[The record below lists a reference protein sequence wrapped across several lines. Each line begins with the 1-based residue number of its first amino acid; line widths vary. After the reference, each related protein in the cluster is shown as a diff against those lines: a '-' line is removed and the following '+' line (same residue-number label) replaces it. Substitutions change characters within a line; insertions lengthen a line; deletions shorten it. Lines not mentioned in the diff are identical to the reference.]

1 MAQPTK
7 KPNSFSKGMMS
18 DIDANAL
25 PPDTYKEAVNARL
38 ITKQDNSFVL
48 KNANGN
54 EEYISLDLSQT
65 KLTFTQSTI
74 LGNPDIDNLTSQF
87 NSNINNVQGFK
98 VTLSGNGNFVTE
110 DFIVNYGDTVNG
122 TQVLQADGDW
132 TFLLSSIAQ
141 KISAS
146 STAQAVVNCYA
157 SGVYTDNVL
166 QSYSLNFADL
176 TTETITVS
184 VSVNFT
190 ATSSG
195 IEQFNLDTSG
205 YNSTITTNDYYVVGV
220 ATFSDYIAVIAT
232 QNTSGQS
239 DAIFKVKYNY
249 AGDLESSAVIMQMDL
264 GLSIK
269 TSLRIEVSEENEHFH
284 RIYWTDGVNPLR
296 TINLKENPEYYSNL
310 VAEDLNV
317 FKASKLTAPVV
328 KNILGGGN
336 VSCGSHSY
344 CYRLVTLDG
353 KSSRVSNIT
362 NPINVAK
369 TIPETSYHLTLGGS
383 LSTNSNNSVS
393 LQLNDIDPAYGAIQ
407 IIDITYTSAEG
418 AITANIIS
426 ESQITSTTYNYTHNG
441 NETKT
446 SISLGELL
454 KSHVSWNTCG
464 DLAIKDNR
472 LFASNLTN
480 QSDSIDLDFRVKSFK
495 YADDGTGTA
504 TTYTGTE
511 NTDIHEDTLY
521 VDGKYGF
528 LDRASNSKIPGAE
541 TPNYNNI
548 TDGVRVTFATKKFDL
563 SEVKYFHNPNVVVT
577 DNAANK
583 ASTTIGEV
591 PHYGF
596 LDKTFDGGFNNY
608 KNPLFTEK
616 FTGYQRGEIYRF
628 GILFYDTNGNP
639 TFVSPIGDIRMPDGI
654 QDYIT
659 NDATDGR
666 VVGNAAEGQLTFKH
680 AGSITQKLN
689 VKKNNNTTLQGVSI
703 SLDEFLFVGD
713 LVSGVG
719 IHPGTYVTA
728 ISGNNATISMTA
740 TDDLSGVL
748 FFDKP
753 TQDIH
758 GFAMYPKFQVKLSA
772 DTRSK
777 ISGYSIVRVDRTE
790 QDKSVL
796 SSGVL
801 NQTIIHENND
811 GNDSMRHKNG
821 QLYSNI
827 YSPAAEHES
836 MSQSTFTYDTP
847 ESTLGSF
854 SYSKKTGD
862 KLKVVARLDAGFQDF
877 TADTVP
883 DFSTIGTESDMQH
896 LRQYETDFKSFLL
909 SGRYA
914 PKSNETPKS
923 IQYSNKVLYTQYY
936 AGINDT
942 RTATQGSAVAIA
954 QGIKPIEYGQNL
966 GPAEEVSSSK
976 QGYDN
981 HSTGRINQS
990 FVNKCRFTEEN
1001 DVFVHVPDEF
1011 SNHKHSNH
1019 VDGNAKTLH
1028 GVETVYLSLGGR
1040 TESESSENAA
1050 LYEID
1055 IKNFEIGKTPD
1066 STNKNPF
1073 VLNFNSDS
1081 EVDKQYCFAQKLYAQ
1096 VRRDVRSSQY
1106 GGSLPSNYEANQYI
1120 STGHVNFNPQALNND
1135 EVFGGD
1141 TFINM
1146 YSLKKFCRED
1156 GFTVGS
1162 DIYPSPAIIFP
1173 VESTVNIDLRD
1184 GTFFGST
1191 DDISYQAHDAFLMNE
1206 TYSAR
1211 NTTKTFLQKP
1221 FSFKDVNNYSNIVAA
1236 SNLKLAGNLFDA
1248 FTTWDANEIHEL
1260 DNTKGPI
1267 YNLFNLRNELF
1278 AIQSSGVSKLSINPR
1293 VVVDNA
1299 DAAAVTIVTGTGQVI
1314 QRSDYISTL
1323 YGSQHFNNSIVTD
1336 TAAYWFD
1343 RNMLAFC
1350 KLNFGQGLAVQD
1362 LGLTTQNSNI
1372 FYALKNSLIGDK
1384 PLDYEVGGICLYHN
1398 KIFDEVGVCIM
1409 PQRTI
1414 APTHMIYSELNDV
1427 MVTKKHQAVQL
1438 AFNIPGE
1445 LLTVGRSALLE
1456 DAITS
1461 NNIYRENI
1469 NNSFKIYYGQSYSL
1483 GMSIQFVCNE
1493 NVFTSKKFDKLV
1505 MYLSGN
1511 LNTQRF
1517 TNFTFQDSI
1526 SASTFSNEGTGE
1538 KMLLGKHIIPITS
1551 KSGSAKARGQ
1561 YLIINAF
1568 TTDESEIELFGALI
1582 HNRTTT

>member
-1 MAQPTK
+1 MAQPNK

-18 DIDANAL
+18 DIDANVL
-25 PPDTYKEAVNARL
+25 PPDTYKEAINARL
-38 ITKQDNSFVL
+38 ITREDNSFVL

-54 EEYISLDLSQT
+54 DEYVSLNLSQT
-65 KLTFTQSTI
+65 KLTFTTLSI
-74 LGNPDIDNLTSQF
+74 LQNPQIDNTGVAFS
-87 NSNINNVQGFK
+87 NNINNVKGFK
-98 VTLSGNGNFVTE
+98 VTLSGDGNFVTE

-132 TFLLSSIAQ
+132 TFLLSFIAQ

-146 STAQAVVNCYA
+146 STAQSVVNCYS
-157 SGVYTDNVL
+157 SGVYTNGVL
-166 QSYSLNFADL
+166 ESYSLNFADL
-176 TTETITVS
+176 TTQTISVA
-184 VSVNFT
+184 VSVNFLT
-190 ATSSG
+190 GSG
-195 IEQFNLDTSG
+195 IQTFSLDSSG
-205 YNSTITTNDYYVVGV
+205 YNKTTSINDYYVVGV

-232 QNTSGQS
+232 QNTSGLN

-249 AGDLESSAVIMQMDL
+249 NGNLESSAVIMQMDL
-264 GLSIK
+264 GLTPK

-296 TINLKENPEYYSNL
+296 TINLKESPEYYSNL
-310 VAEDLNV
+310 VADDLNV
-317 FKASKLTAPVV
+317 FKASLLSAPLIN
-328 KNILGGGN
+328 NIIGGGN
-336 VSCGSHSY
+336 VTCGSHSY
-344 CYRLVTLDG
+344 CYRLVTTDG

-362 NPINVAK
+362 NPINVAR
-369 TIPETSYHLTLGGS
+369 TVPETSYHETLGGS

-393 LQLNDIDPAYGAIQ
+393 LQINDIDPAYGAIQ
-407 IIDITYTSAEG
+407 IIDITYTSVEG

-426 ESQITSTTYNYTHNG
+426 ESQITSTTFNYTHNG

-464 DLAIKDNR
+464 DIAIKDNR

-480 QSDSIDLDFRVKSFK
+480 QSDSIDVNFRVKSFK
-495 YADDGTGTA
+495 YAADGTGTA
-504 TTYTGTE
+504 ETYSGTE
-511 NTDIHEDTLY
+511 NTDIHGDTLY

-528 LDRASNSKIPGAE
+528 LNRPNDSKIPGAE

-577 DNAANK
+577 DSAANK

-596 LDKTFDGGFNNY
+596 IDKTFDGGFNNY

-659 NDATDGR
+659 NDAADGR
-666 VVGNAAEGQLTFKH
+666 VEGNSADGQLTFKH
-680 AGSITQKLN
+680 AGNITEKIDSV
-689 VKKNNNTTLQGVSI
+689 VKSSDTTLTLNGIGAQLS
-703 SLDEFLFVGD
+703 VGD
-713 LVSGVG
+713 IVSGVG
-719 IHPGTYVTA
+719 IHPGTYVESIA
-728 ISGNNATISMTA
+728 GDNNSVTISMAA
-740 TDDLSGVL
+740 TDSATSTLY
-748 FFDKP
+748 FDTP
-753 TQDIH
+753 TDDVH

-772 DTRSK
+772 NTRSK
-777 ISGYSIVRVDRTE
+777 ISGYSIVRVDRRE

-847 ESTLGSF
+847 ESTLGSL

-883 DFSTIGTESDMQH
+883 DFTTIGSEVDMKH
-896 LRQYETDFKSFLL
+896 LRQFETDYKNFLL

-914 PKSNETPKS
+914 PKSNESPKS

-936 AGINDT
+936 AGVNDT
-942 RTATQGSAVAIA
+942 RNATQGSAVAIA

-1001 DVFVHVPDEF
+1001 NVFVHVPDEF
-1011 SNHKHSNH
+1011 STHKHSNH

-1028 GVETVYLSLGGR
+1028 GVQTVYLSLGGR
-1040 TESESSENAA
+1040 TESESSANAA

-1055 IKNFEIGKTPD
+1055 IKHFEIGKTPD
-1066 STNKNPF
+1066 ATNKNPF
-1073 VLNFNSDS
+1073 VLNYNSDT

-1096 VRRDVRSSQY
+1096 VRRNVSTGQY
-1106 GGSLPSNYEANQYI
+1106 GGSAPSNYEANQYI

-1162 DIYPSPAIIFP
+1162 AIHPSTAIIFP

-1191 DDISYQAHDAFLMNE
+1191 DDISYQAHDAFLMNK
-1206 TYSAR
+1206 TYGAR

-1236 SNLKLAGNLFDA
+1236 SNLKLAGNLYDA

-1278 AIQSSGVSKLSINPR
+1278 AVQSTGVSKLSINPR

-1299 DAAAVTIVTGTGQVI
+1299 DAAAVTIVTGTGQII
-1314 QRSDYISTL
+1314 QRSDYISTQ

-1372 FYALKNSLIGDK
+1372 FHALKNSLIGDK
-1384 PLDYEVGGICLYHN
+1384 PLDYAVGGICLYYN

-1409 PQRTI
+1409 AQR
-1414 APTHMIYSELNDV
+1414 ALEPTHLIYSELNDV
-1427 MVTKKHQAVQL
+1427 MVSKKHQAVQL
-1438 AFNIPGE
+1438 AFNIPGD
-1445 LLTVGRSALLE
+1445 LLTVGRSALAENSL
-1456 DAITS
+1456 TS
-1461 NNIYRENI
+1461 NTIYRENI
-1469 NNSFKIYYGQSYSL
+1469 NASFLSYYGQSYSI
-1483 GMSIQFVCNE
+1483 GMSIKFVCNE

-1526 SASTFSNEGTGE
+1526 SASPFSNEGTGE
-1538 KMLLGKHIIPITS
+1538 RMLLGKHIIPITS
-1551 KSGSAKARGQ
+1551 NNGNAKARGQ
-1561 YLIINAF
+1561 YLIITAH

>member
-65 KLTFTQSTI
+65 KLTFTVLSI
-74 LGNPDIDNLTSQF
+74 LQNPAIDNAGVGFS
-87 NSNINNVQGFK
+87 SNINNVKGFK
-98 VTLSGNGNFVTE
+98 VTLSGDGDFVTE

-122 TQVLQADGDW
+122 TQVLESDGDW
-132 TFLLSSIAQ
+132 TFLLSFIAQ

-146 STAQAVVNCYA
+146 STAQSVVNCYA
-157 SGVYTDNVL
+157 SGVYTDDNDL
-166 QSYSLNFADL
+166 TSYSLNFAD
-176 TTETITVS
+176 TTTQTISVA
-184 VSVNFT
+184 VSVNFLT
-190 ATSSG
+190 NSGIQTISLDSSG
-195 IEQFNLDTSG
+195 YALSI
-205 YNSTITTNDYYVVGV
+205 STNEYFAVGV

-232 QNTSGQS
+232 QNTSGQN

-264 GLSIK
+264 GLSLK

-284 RIYWTDGVNPLR
+284 RVYWTDGVNPLR
-296 TINLKENPEYYSNL
+296 TINLKENPEYYSSL
-310 VAEDLNV
+310 VADDLNV
-317 FKASKLTAPVV
+317 FKASKLTAPLVN
-328 KNILGGGN
+328 NIVGGGN

-393 LQLNDIDPAYGAIQ
+393 LQINDIDPAYGAIQ
-407 IIDITYTSAEG
+407 IIDITYTSVEG

-495 YADDGTGTA
+495 YLEDGTGTA

-511 NTDIHEDTLY
+511 NTDIHGDTLY

-528 LDRASNSKIPGAE
+528 LERANDSKIPGAE
-541 TPNYNNI
+541 TPNYDNI

-563 SEVKYFHNPNVVVT
+563 SEVKYFHNPDVVVT
-577 DNAANK
+577 DSAANK

-659 NDATDGR
+659 NDADNGR
-666 VVGNAAEGQLTFKH
+666 VVGNAADGQLTFKH
-680 AGSITQKLN
+680 AGSITQKFIC
-689 VKKNNNTTLQGVSI
+689 KKNQNTTLTGDGVNLTEVLS
-703 SLDEFLFVGD
+703 VGD

-728 ISGNNATISMTA
+728 LSGVNATISMAA
-740 TDDLSGVL
+740 TDDAQETLY
-748 FFDKP
+748 FDKP

-801 NQTIIHENND
+801 NQTIIHENSD

-883 DFSTIGTESDMQH
+883 DFATIGTESNMKH
-896 LRQYETDFKSFLL
+896 LRQYETDFKDFLL

-914 PKSNETPKS
+914 PKSNETPRS

-942 RTATQGSAVAIA
+942 RTATQGTAVAIA

-1001 DVFVHVPDEF
+1001 NVFVHVPDEF
-1011 SNHKHSNH
+1011 STHKHSNH

-1040 TESESSENAA
+1040 TESESSVNAA

-1055 IKNFEIGKTPD
+1055 IKHFEIGKTPD

-1073 VLNFNSDS
+1073 VLNYNSDS

-1096 VRRDVRSSQY
+1096 IRRDVSSGQY
-1106 GGSLPSNYEANQYI
+1106 GGSAPSNYESNQYI

-1278 AIQSSGVSKLSINPR
+1278 AVQSSGVSKLSINPR

-1372 FYALKNSLIGDK
+1372 FYALKNFPIGDK
-1384 PLDYEVGGICLYHN
+1384 PLDYVVGGICLYHN

-1409 PQRTI
+1409 PQRTP

-1445 LLTVGRSALLE
+1445 LLTVGRSALNE
-1456 DAITS
+1456 NSTTS
-1461 NNIYRENI
+1461 NTIYRENI
-1469 NNSFKIYYGQSYSL
+1469 NDSFKKYYGLDYDI
-1483 GMSIQFVCNE
+1483 GMSITFVCNE

-1526 SASTFSNEGTGE
+1526 SESTFSNEGTGE

-1551 KSGSAKARGQ
+1551 RLGSAKARGQ

>member
-1 MAQPTK
+1 
-7 KPNSFSKGMMS
+7 MS

-25 PPDTYKEAVNARL
+25 PPDTYKEAVGVRL
-38 ITKQDNSFVL
+38 LTRDDNSFVL
-48 KNANGN
+48 KNAQGN
-54 EEYISLDLSQT
+54 T
-65 KLTFTQSTI
+65 VFT
-74 LGNPDIDNLTSQF
+74 
-87 NSNINNVQGFK
+87 
-98 VTLSGNGNFVTE
+98 TLS
-110 DFIVNYGDTVNG
+110 D
-122 TQVLQADGDW
+122 
-132 TFLLSSIAQ
+132 SI
-141 KISAS
+141 
-146 STAQAVVNCYA
+146 N
-157 SGVYTDNVL
+157 
-166 QSYSLNFADL
+166 
-176 TTETITVS
+176 TI
-184 VSVNFT
+184 
-190 ATSSG
+190 
-195 IEQFNLDTSG
+195 
-205 YNSTITTNDYYVVGV
+205 
-220 ATFSDYIAVIAT
+220 TFSDSLALASTNIASLTNPILLGWKITITGDDGFTPVIVEAKQGILYANQTWGVGPGFDQNVSSNTMMTVGLSVALQNSTVSNKLNITASIDSNNVYTITYSNRLTENMTIAIEPFLTHGSGETVQFQYKTYLGTLGTSSVLYETLGVAEFSNYIAIIAK
-232 QNTSGQS
+232 TSTPNAL
-239 DAIFKVKYNY
+239 DAIFKITPSN
-249 AGDLESSAVIMQMDL
+249 DFTSSTTDVILRTDL
-264 GLSIK
+264 GL
-269 TSLRIEVSEENEHFH
+269 TSKELLRVELSEENEHFH

-296 TINLKENPEYYSNL
+296 TINLKENPNYYL
-310 VAEDLNV
+310 EKTADDLNV
-317 FKASKLTAPVV
+317 FKESKLLAPVV
-328 KNILGGGN
+328 QNIIGGGN
-336 VSCGSHSY
+336 VSCGAHSY
-344 CYRLVTLDG
+344 CYRLVTTDG
-353 KSSRVSNIT
+353 KTSRVSNIT
-362 NPINVAK
+362 NPISIVK
-369 TIPETSYHLTLGGS
+369 TVPNTSYHETLGGS
-383 LSTNSNNSVS
+383 LSTNSSNAVS
-393 LQLNDIDPAYGAIQ
+393 LRIDNIDNSYGTIQ

-426 ESQITSTTYNYTHNG
+426 ESQITSSSFNYTHNG
-441 NETKT
+441 NETKV
-446 SISLGELL
+446 SISIGELL
-454 KSHVSWNTCG
+454 RSHVSWNICA
-464 DLAIKDNR
+464 DIAIKDNR
-472 LFASNLTN
+472 LFAANLTN
-480 QSDSIDLDFRVKSFK
+480 NADSIDVDFRVKSYK
-495 YADDGTGTA
+495 YASDGTGTA

-521 VDGKYGF
+521 VDGRFGF
-528 LDRASNSKIPGAE
+528 LEKAHTAKIPGAE
-541 TPNYNNI
+541 TPNYDNI

-577 DNAANK
+577 DSAANK

-596 LDKTFDGGFNNY
+596 IDKTFNGGFNNY

-654 QDYIT
+654 MEYVT
-659 NDATDGR
+659 NDSDNNR
-666 VVGNAAEGQLTFKH
+666 VVGNTADGQLTFKH
-680 AGSITQKLN
+680 AGNITKKIDSV
-689 VKKNNNTTLQGVSI
+689 VKSSNTTLTLNGIGAQLS
-703 SLDEFLFVGD
+703 VGD
-713 LVSGVG
+713 IVSGVG
-719 IHPGTYVTA
+719 IHPGTYVA
-728 ISGNNATISMTA
+728 SIAGDNNSVTISMIA
-740 TDDLSGVL
+740 TDSATSTLY
-748 FFDKP
+748 FDTP
-753 TQDIH
+753 TDDVH
-758 GFAMYPKFQVKLSA
+758 GFVMYPKFQVKLSA

-777 ISGYSIVRVDRTE
+777 ISGYSIVRVDRRE

-801 NQTIIHENND
+801 NQTIIHENNN

-847 ESTLGSF
+847 ESTLSSF

-877 TADTVP
+877 TTDTVP
-883 DFSTIGTESDMQH
+883 DFDTIGSEVNMQH
-896 LRQYETDFKSFLL
+896 LRQYETDYKNFLL

-914 PKSNETPKS
+914 PKSNESSKS

-936 AGINDT
+936 AGVNDT
-942 RTATQGSAVAIA
+942 RTATQGSSVAIA

-1001 DVFVHVPDEF
+1001 NVFVHVPDEF
-1011 SNHKHSNH
+1011 TTSKHSNH

-1028 GVETVYLSLGGR
+1028 GVQTVYLSLGGR
-1040 TESESSENAA
+1040 TQNESSANAA

-1055 IKNFEIGKTPD
+1055 IKHFEIGKTPD

-1096 VRRDVRSSQY
+1096 VRRDVSSSQY

-1191 DDISYQAHDAFLMNE
+1191 DNISYQAHDAFLMNE
-1206 TYSAR
+1206 TYGAR

-1221 FSFKDVNNYSNIVAA
+1221 FSFKDVNNYGNLIAA

-1260 DNTKGPI
+1260 DNSKGAI

-1278 AIQSSGVSKLSINPR
+1278 AIQSNGVSKLSINPR

-1314 QRSDYISTL
+1314 QRSDYVDTM
-1323 YGSQHFNNSIVTD
+1323 YGSQHYNNLLVTN
-1336 TAAYWFD
+1336 TSAYWYD
-1343 RNMLAFC
+1343 SHMSAFC
-1350 KLNFGQGLAVQD
+1350 KLAFGQGIAVQD
-1362 LGLTTQNSNI
+1362 LGITTQNANI
-1372 FYALKNSLIGDK
+1372 FNALKNLTIGDK
-1384 PLDYEVGGICLYHN
+1384 PLDYSVGGIALYHN
-1398 KIFDEVGVCIM
+1398 KIFDEIGICI
-1409 PQRTI
+1409 TTANNTNI
-1414 APTHMIYSELNDV
+1414 THMVYSELQDV
-1427 MVTKKHQAVQL
+1427 MVSKKEDVVSL
-1438 AFNIPGE
+1438 AFNLPGE
-1445 LLTVGRSALLE
+1445 LLTVGRNSGGTSI
-1456 DAITS
+1456 DAS
-1461 NNIYRENI
+1461 
-1469 NNSFKIYYGQSYSL
+1469 KIYLENSNSNYNQYYGALNNYTL
-1483 GMSIQFVCNE
+1483 DVTFVCNE
-1493 NVFTSKKFDKLV
+1493 NVYTTKKFDKLV
-1505 MYLSGN
+1505 LYLSGN
-1511 LNTQRF
+1511 ENDQKF
-1517 TNFTFQDSI
+1517 TTFTFTDSV
-1526 SASTFSNEGTGE
+1526 SNTSFTQSVNDNLIR
-1538 KMLLGKHIIPITS
+1538 MSHGKHVIPITNAD
-1551 KSGSAKARGQ
+1551 GTAKATGQ
-1561 YLIINAF
+1561 HLIINIQ
-1568 TTDESEIELFGALI
+1568 SSSSSSIELFGALV
-1582 HNRTTT
+1582 HNRITT